1 MMLINAARACML
13 LGLLGSGLASTG
25 GTKLNEELNA
35 NPIRRVVTM
44 LQMMAKKVAAEG
56 EAEEE
61 LFDKFMCYCK
71 NGAATLGASI
81 ADNNAKVPQ
90 VQSDIEEAESKLA
103 QTKQEL
109 EGHQTDRDAAKEA
122 MAKATAIREKEA
134 AAFAAEHA
142 EKTSFV
148 AALDKAIPAIQKG
161 MSGGFLQT
169 NAAALLKKV
178 VASDDDLSSFDREML
193 TAFLQGG
200 SKEEYAP
207 KSGEILGILK
217 QMRDTFKTEDDEL
230 IADEENAKKIFS
242 QLMAAK
248 TAEVQACTDAI
259 EKKTVLVGELGVDIV
274 NMKNELSD
282 AEEALVED
290 SKFLADMDKN
300 CAAKKAEWAERQ
312 KTRGQEIV
320 AIHETIKILNDDD
333 ALELFKKTLPSPS
346 LLQMRES
353 TDSVRMRAMKSL
365 KSVEHQKGH
374 PGMEFIMLALNGKKV
389 DFSKVLK
396 MIDDMVALLGKEQ
409 TDDDHKKEYCEAQI
423 DVTEDKIKEL
433 NHAIEDLA
441 TGIADKEESVK
452 TLGEEIQA
460 LNDGIKALDKQVA
473 EATEQRQKENVE
485 FQDLMAS
492 NGAAKELIE
501 FAKNRMNKFYNPKM
515 YKAPP
520 KRELSEEERITLN
533 MGGTLAPTNPPA
545 GIAGTGI
552 GFVQIDASV
561 QDAPAPPPETFGAYT
576 KKSEEGGGVIGM
588 MDNLVRD
595 LDKEM
600 TEASVDEKNAQE
612 EYEQMMGDAA
622 QKRAEDSK
630 SITEKEVV
638 KGETEEALVADKEK
652 HTGTKKE
659 AMATSQYL
667 SQVHADCDWL
677 VQNFDLRKSARAEE
691 VDALKG
697 AKAVLS
703 GADYSLVQMATAHR
717 H

>member
-1 MMLINAARACML
+1 MMLFNAARACIL

-25 GTKLNEELNA
+25 GTQLKEELNA

-61 LFDKFMCYCK
+61 LFEKFMCYCK
-71 NGAATLGASI
+71 TGKGTLGASI

-134 AAFAAEHA
+134 AEFAAEHA
-142 EKTSFV
+142 EKTSFI

-169 NAAALLKKV
+169 NSATILKQV
-178 VASDDDLSSFDREML
+178 VATDDDLSNFDREML

-200 SKEEYAP
+200 SKDGYAP

-217 QMRDTFKTEDDEL
+217 QMRDTFQTEDDKM
-230 IADEENAKKIFS
+230 IAEEETAKKIFAE
-242 QLMAAK
+242 LMAAK

-259 EKKTVLVGELGVDIV
+259 EKKTVQVGQLGVDIV
-274 NMKNELSD
+274 NMKNDLSD

-290 SKFLADMDKN
+290 TKFLADMDKN
-300 CAAKKAEWAERQ
+300 CASKAAEWEERK
-312 KTRGQEIV
+312 KTRSQEII

-346 LLQMRES
+346 LLQLRES
-353 TDSVRMRAMKSL
+353 VDSVRSRAMKSL
-365 KSVEHQKGH
+365 KSVQRKGQ
-374 PGMEFIMLALNGKKV
+374 PGVEFIMLALNGKKV

-409 TDDDHKKEYCEAQI
+409 TDDDHKKEYCEGQI
-423 DVTEDKIKEL
+423 DFTEDKIKEL
-433 NHAIEDLA
+433 NHAIEDLE
-441 TGIADKEESVK
+441 TGIADKEEQVK
-452 TLGEEIQA
+452 TLTEEIQA
-460 LNDGIKALDKQVA
+460 LNDGITALDKSVT
-473 EATEQRQKENVE
+473 EATAQRKSENVE

-545 GIAGTGI
+545 GIAGTGV
-552 GFVQIDASV
+552 GFMQINSKV
-561 QDAPAPPPETFGAYT
+561 QDAPAPPPETFGAY
-576 KKSEEGGGVIGM
+576 KSKGEESGGVIGM
-588 MDNLVRD
+588 MDLLVAD
-595 LDKEM
+595 LDKEI
-600 TEASVDEKNAQE
+600 TEAEVEEKNSQE
-612 EYEQMMGDAA
+612 EYEQMMSDAA

-630 SITEKEVV
+630 SITEKEAV
-638 KGETEEALVADKEK
+638 KGETEEALVNDKDTHK
-652 HTGTKKE
+652 GTKNE
-659 AMATSQYL
+659 AMATGEYL
-667 SQVHADCDWL
+667 GQLHAECDWL
-677 VQNFDLRKSARAEE
+677 IQNFGLRKDARAQE
-691 VDALKG
+691 VEALKG

-703 GADYSLVQMATAHR
+703 GADYSLVQTATAHR